1 MTRLPRTQAR
11 HWLGA
16 ALAAVTLATTAP
28 AQSSAPDPRPTV
40 AVLYF
45 TNSALVRHDEYEPL
59 TKGISEMLITELAA
73 NPAIRVIERDQIE
86 HLLKEQNL
94 GASDRVDKETAVKL
108 GKVLGVHHMLMGGFV
123 IDPRETMRIDLRS
136 VNVET
141 SQVEHVES
149 VTGKAEEVL
158 KLIADLGAKTNKGL
172 KLPAMPTRAT
182 RPATGQASWR
192 AAQLFSRALMERD
205 RGTVDGA
212 IALYK
217 ASLEAEPKFERARVL
232 LAALEKQPSGTQQ

>member
-141 SQVEHVES
+141 SQIEHVET

-172 KLPAMPTRAT
+172 NLPPMPARAS
-182 RPATGQASWR
+182 RPSVGQASWR
-192 AAQLFSRALMERD
+192 AAQLFSRALVERD
-205 RGTVDGA
+205 KGNIDGA
-212 IALYK
+212 VALYK
-217 ASLEAEPKFERARVL
+217 ASLEADPKFERARVL
-232 LAALEKQPSGTQQ
+232 LASIEKPPSGTQ